1 MIKEIIAKRV
11 LNSRKEATI
20 SVTVKTDSG
29 TVETSAPGGMSRGKH
44 EAQPY
49 SSRGIDFS
57 INLVNEI
64 GKQIISKKI
73 KIEQFSDLEKV
84 EDIVKQ
90 IDNSKN
96 YNFFGGN
103 ALFALEASLL
113 KAASLEQKKEL
124 WQFLN
129 EDARKMPML
138 VGNCIGGG
146 RHSRQKKKS
155 DFQEF
160 LLIPQTKKVFDG
172 QFINQE
178 AYKRLKKILSQ
189 RDTEWS
195 NSLTDENAYASTLK
209 TEEILDILTELKK
222 QIEKDFEIKFGIG
235 IDAAASTFWNGLFYS
250 YKNPE
255 ARMEREQ
262 QIEYIANLIKKYNLF
277 YVEDPLQEEDFPG
290 FSRILKLVPN
300 CLICG
305 DDLVA
310 TQLDRLERAMK
321 EKSINAVIIKP
332 NQNGSLL
339 KTKQVVDLAKIYH
352 INCIISHRSG
362 ETLDTTIADLAFAWG
377 IPYIKTGI
385 AGQERLAKIN
395 RLIKIEKGKE

>member
-1 MIKEIIAKRV
+1 MIKEITAKRV

-29 TVETSAPGGMSRGKH
+29 VVETSAPGGMSRGKH

-73 KIEQFSDLEKV
+73 KIEQFENLEKV
-84 EDIVKQ
+84 EAIVKQ

-113 KAASLEQKKEL
+113 KSAALEQKKEL
-124 WQFLN
+124 WQLLN
-129 EDARKMPML
+129 ENARKMPVL

-146 RHSRQKKKS
+146 RHSKQKKKS

-160 LLIPQTKKVFDG
+160 LIIPHTKKIFDG

-178 AYKRLKKILSQ
+178 AYKRLKKILQQ
-189 RDTEWS
+189 RDAEWN
-195 NSLTDENAYASTLK
+195 NSLNDENAYASTLK
-209 TEEILDILTELKK
+209 TEEILDILTGLKK
-222 QIEKDFEIKFGIG
+222 QIEKDFEIKFDIG
-235 IDAAASTFWNGLFYS
+235 LDAAASTFWNGLFYA

-255 ARMEREQ
+255 SRMEREQ
-262 QIEYIANLIKKYNLF
+262 QIEHIINLIKKYGLF
-277 YVEDPLQEEDFPG
+277 YVEDPLQEEDFSG
-290 FSRILKLVPN
+290 FGRILKMVPN
-300 CLICG
+300 CLIVG

-310 TQLDRLERAMK
+310 TQLDRFERAMK
-321 EKSINAVIIKP
+321 EKAINAVIIKP

-339 KTKQVVDLAKIYH
+339 KTKQVVDMAKIYG
-352 INCIISHRSG
+352 IKCIMSHRSG
-362 ETLDTTIADLAFAWG
+362 ESSDTTIADLAFAWE

-385 AGQERLAKIN
+385 AGAERLAKIN
-395 RLIKIEKGKE
+395 RMIKIEKSI